1 MWKPKRLTQ
10 LAEPSHFKIRLGR
23 SRLSWIS
30 PVTALRC
37 YATQNGSASSPNVSR
52 KQVTVVGDD
61 GRVQWQDLS
70 GREKVART
78 TQQTFNFGLI
88 LTGIFMTVSF
98 LMRNYV
104 EHQLRQDR
112 AALCI
117 FCTRKSSPRT
127 AKPVTSTVPSIES
140 APTRKLWSYLDPA
153 TRFEL
158 LGSRRLTNGQEQG
171 QLLRRCAKTVQE
183 RSIC

>member
-1 MWKPKRLTQ
+1 MWKPKSLTQ
-10 LAEPSHFKIRLGR
+10 LAQLSCFNIRVGR
-23 SRLSWIS
+23 YRLPWIA

-37 YATQNGSASSPNVSR
+37 YASQTGSNSSPNVSR
-52 KQVTVVGDD
+52 KQVTVVSDD

-78 TQQTFNFGLI
+78 AQQTVNFGLI

-98 LMRNYV
+98 LISDSV

-112 AALCI
+112 AASYI
-117 FCTRKSSPRT
+117 SSTRKSSPQI
-127 AKPVTSTVPSIES
+127 AKPATSTVQSTES
-140 APTRKLWSYLDPA
+140 ALMRKHWSCLDLV

-171 QLLRRCAKTVQE
+171 QLLRPCA
-183 RSIC
+183 